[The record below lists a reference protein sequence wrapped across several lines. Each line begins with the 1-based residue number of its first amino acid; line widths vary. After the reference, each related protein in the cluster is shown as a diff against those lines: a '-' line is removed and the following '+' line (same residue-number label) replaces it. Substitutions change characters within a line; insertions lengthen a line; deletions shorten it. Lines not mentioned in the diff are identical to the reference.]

1 MRGAGSQAQI
11 SQQRVIVT
19 STHGGVSVQDGLR
32 RITSTGRGHVSVVGV
47 DQWGAMADVM
57 RMVSEYGHRSVL
69 YFAGPKEWRDA
80 ATRLLA
86 WNKLCGANAISS
98 VTVQCESWDATEAYG
113 KMNHVLDN
121 IGRTGGELPTCV
133 VCANDSQSVGVARAL
148 PAPGVRIQQAVSVGG
163 FDDMPG

>member
-1 MRGAGSQAQI
+1 MILTIYAAPSTNRTWTRSFPDATDVMFSAACRAQI
-11 SQQRVIVT
+11 SQPRVIVT

-32 RITSTGRGHVSVVGV
+32 LMTSADRRHVSVVGV

-98 VTVQCESWDATEAYG
+98 VTVQCESWGCHGSVRQNES
-113 KMNHVLDN
+113 
-121 IGRTGGELPTCV
+121 
-133 VCANDSQSVGVARAL
+133 CA
-148 PAPGVRIQQAVSVGG
+148 
-163 FDDMPG
+163 